1 MTVQDAF
8 DTTVIQSYD
17 WSLRRL
23 EAVESRIQHVLTLAP
38 TLMLAIVLPTVSIAK
53 QGQVGIN
60 GHAIAALALIG
71 LVLIVGIVARSVGG
85 HKFLDPS
92 QFDEVHFQ
100 KGREEFQKDAI
111 RWAGEHLQ
119 TNVDTIRWKS
129 IAADFVSVLLVVAT
143 ALGVAWASTVLG

>member
-8 DTTVIQSYD
+8 DTTVVQSYD

-53 QGQVGIN
+53 QGQVEIN
-60 GHAIAALALIG
+60 GHAIAALVLIG
-71 LVLIVGIVARSVGG
+71 LVFIVGITARSIGV
-85 HKFLDPS
+85 HKLLDPS
-92 QFDEVHFQ
+92 QFSDVHFR
-100 KGREEFQKDAI
+100 KKREKFQRDAI
-111 RWAGEHLQ
+111 RWAGEHLHE
-119 TNVDTIRWKS
+119 NADTILWKTR
-129 IAADFVSVLLVVAT
+129 AADLISVLLMVAT